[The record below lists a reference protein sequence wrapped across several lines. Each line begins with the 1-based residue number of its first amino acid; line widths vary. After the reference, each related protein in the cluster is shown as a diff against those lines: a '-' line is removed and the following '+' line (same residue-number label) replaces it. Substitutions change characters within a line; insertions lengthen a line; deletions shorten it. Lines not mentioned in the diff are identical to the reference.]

1 LFVLIAFL
9 THKAV
14 TFYWF
19 FFFVGFVIFCFGE
32 LCGFYFCFLFVDFLW
47 YISNYANFYDDTG
60 NILCLFWIIL
70 LVITIHSVVYRSDFE
85 KKKLGSFFVLSVF
98 IFHIG
103 FGFGFSFMLSAPNLM
118 VVFIYFIPIGFLVRL
133 VICLLWYYLMK
144 YFGKNF
150 LFIRTEFY

>member
-14 TFYWF
+14 TFIGFFCWF
-19 FFFVGFVIFCFGE
+19 C
-32 LCGFYFCFLFVDFLW
+32 YFLFWWTLWFLFLFSFVDFLW
-47 YISNYANFYDDTG
+47 YISNYVNFYDDTG
-60 NILCLFWIIL
+60 NILCLFWIML
-70 LVITIHSVVYRSDFE
+70 LVITIHSVVYRSD
-85 KKKLGSFFVLSVF
+85 FVLSVF

-103 FGFGFSFMLSAPNLM
+103 FGFGFSFMLSAPNLI

-133 VICLLWYYLMK
+133 VICLLWYYLMR